1 MPLIPREL
9 LILIVALV
17 VIPSITTILL
27 RRAFYKYLFN
37 QANQVKR
44 LLEGNTSVTEPQIL
58 QTLKIRFQSAS
69 KQLENVNTTALID
82 QIYSQEKF
90 HFIFKSFRG
99 EQIDYF
105 CRLLPNLL
113 LTFGLLGTFL
123 GITLNLNELN
133 QVLNQTNT
141 SNVSELV
148 RQLQRPLQGMAIAF
162 ITSLTGLL
170 FSAILTIFNFIYN
183 TNLVKNYLINSL
195 EDYLD
200 NVYQSEIEGHS
211 RLDQAV
217 NRMVAQQEQFLIR
230 FHENVTSVME
240 NSLGKAADRIVTA
253 NQEAN
258 NLAKQIYERFT
269 ESSGTIATAAN
280 NLEHTIVGFENS
292 VAAMMRSSDKFEQTA
307 LTFEQS
313 KFPEKLSH
321 ATTNLANTQ
330 SKFSESASGLADT
343 VIEIGIIAREIQNAN
358 QQLIK
363 VGSEVSNLN
372 QASAEV
378 LDLHRNNQES
388 LSEIIPQ
395 IQIGSQGF
403 QLAVTELEK
412 LQQQIEVK
420 SDSLTN
426 IQIELQKLI
435 ANVSSYTE
443 GVTLGIESVGDRISE
458 NITKQVEINKLQIQL
473 FSKTLQQCVHN
484 LAGIQQQLETQ
495 NQSAITLTKIQTEIK
510 NLTPNISQYTE
521 SVNLKMESV
530 GDRISARIS
539 QKIENNQPQIQT
551 IGENLQKC
559 VNNLSEIKQQL
570 SQQNQQATQQEKKLY
585 DFDLN
590 LDKL

>member
-1 MPLIPREL
+1 
-9 LILIVALV
+9 
-17 VIPSITTILL
+17 
-27 RRAFYKYLFN
+27 
-37 QANQVKR
+37 
-44 LLEGNTSVTEPQIL
+44 
-58 QTLKIRFQSAS
+58 
-69 KQLENVNTTALID
+69 
-82 QIYSQEKF
+82 
-90 HFIFKSFRG
+90 
-99 EQIDYF
+99 
-105 CRLLPNLL
+105 
-113 LTFGLLGTFL
+113 
-123 GITLNLNELN
+123 
-133 QVLNQTNT
+133 
-141 SNVSELV
+141 
-148 RQLQRPLQGMAIAF
+148 
-162 ITSLTGLL
+162 
-170 FSAILTIFNFIYN
+170 
-183 TNLVKNYLINSL
+183 
-195 EDYLD
+195 
-200 NVYQSEIEGHS
+200 
-211 RLDQAV
+211 
-217 NRMVAQQEQFLIR
+217 
-230 FHENVTSVME
+230 
-240 NSLGKAADRIVTA
+240 
-253 NQEAN
+253 
-258 NLAKQIYERFT
+258 
-269 ESSGTIATAAN
+269 
-280 NLEHTIVGFENS
+280 
-292 VAAMMRSSDKFEQTA
+292 MMRSSDKFEQTA

-343 VIEIGIIAREIQNAN
+343 VIEIGIIASEMQNAN

-395 IQIGSQGF
+395 IKIGSQGF

-412 LQQQIEVK
+412 LQQQIEAK
-420 SDSLTN
+420 SDSLSN

-539 QKIENNQPQIQT
+539 QKIETNQLQIQS
-551 IGENLQKC
+551 ISENIQKC
-559 VNNLSEIKQQL
+559 VDNLSEIKQEL
-570 SQQNQQATQQEKKLY
+570 SQQNKQAIRQDGKISQS
-585 DFDLN
+585 DLILGNDDLDLIINN
-590 LDKL
+590 LE